1 MLTIQ
6 IDNPELE
13 KSIKQ
18 IYGEDVSGIADA
30 FSEFIQQQQIMLD
43 IGVSIQQLD
52 AGEGIVLSD
61 VMNDVRQIITQ

>member
-1 MLTIQ
+1 MLNIQ

-18 IYGEDVSGIADA
+18 TYGDDTKSIGKA
-30 FSEFIQQQQIMLD
+30 FFDFIQQQKLKQD

-52 AGEGIVLSD
+52 DGKAIPMEN
-61 VMNDVRQIITQ
+61 VMRDIQGKYE